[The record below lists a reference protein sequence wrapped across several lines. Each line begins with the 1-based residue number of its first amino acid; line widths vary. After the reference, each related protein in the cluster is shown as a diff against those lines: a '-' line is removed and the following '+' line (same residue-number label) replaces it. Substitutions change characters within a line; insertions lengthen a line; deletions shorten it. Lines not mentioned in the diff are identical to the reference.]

1 MAVSGA
7 GGDLEYVAGR
17 EGDPLGEPVPVLLS
31 GHSHGGVVE
40 EAASPPGEPYPT
52 GGSEVP

>member
-52 GGSEVP
+52 GGSDVP